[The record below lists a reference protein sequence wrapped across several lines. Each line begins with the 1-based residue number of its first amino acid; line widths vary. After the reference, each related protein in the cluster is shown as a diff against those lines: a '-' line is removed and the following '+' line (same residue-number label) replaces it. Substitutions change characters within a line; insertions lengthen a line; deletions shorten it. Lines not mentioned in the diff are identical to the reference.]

1 MKLTRHGLGI
11 FLCGTMFSLLAP
23 TSWSQSTEKQ
33 PASPSK
39 STEPTKTGGAV
50 PAGVKLA
57 GQMPGPAPAKP
68 YRFPK
73 AVTRTLANGVRVF
86 VISDSRQPMVSV
98 RLVLM
103 SAGSK
108 NDPAGKPGVADL
120 AADLLTQGT
129 ATRSAQQI
137 AEAIDFVGGSLN
149 ASAGKDD
156 THLSVRVVKKD
167 FSLGMDLLSD
177 ILLHPA
183 FSKEEVER
191 RRQQALSG
199 LQVQYSDPG
208 YIAGAM
214 LSRLLYGQNPYGF
227 PGNGTPDSLRA
238 IERDDLAHFR
248 DDHYTP
254 DQALL
259 AFAGD
264 IDPDTAFGA
273 AEKYLGAAVWPKR
286 VVAALASPAPAAVK
300 GLRIILVDKPDANQT
315 QIRVGRLGIP
325 RSNPDYIPLL
335 VTNRIFG
342 GGFNSRLSTEVRQ
355 KKGLTYGAYSSFNSY
370 LQAGDFSASTFT
382 RTEATVEATKLVV
395 DLIGKMSTGALD
407 PKELNFARDYL
418 AGVFPIQSET
428 AENVASSTLTVVQY
442 GLPADYNDVYQQK
455 IMAVGPAQVKEMAG
469 RYFDSGNLVL
479 VLVGNVKAFGEVLHK
494 DFPQAKF
501 EELPFDQV
509 DLLTPDLR
517 KPKVEAVAATPESLE
532 RGQALITAAAE
543 AAGGAKLAKIESV
556 EFRGQGNF
564 ITPQGTFPVETSVVV
579 AYPDHIRAEL
589 SLPMTT
595 IKTGFDGKS
604 SWIQSPQGAMDLP
617 PSMNAENLRTIAL
630 TGGWG
635 LFQQALEG
643 KSEVKFVGEEE
654 VEGQKLLAAEW
665 TSPSGPVKL
674 YFDPAK
680 RMLVGARF
688 KQTGLQGQ
696 AEVLDLWSDF
706 KAVEG
711 IQFPY
716 THTTYRD
723 GTKSGSVTASSVQLN
738 TKPDPTV
745 FSKPK

>member
-1 MKLTRHGLGI
+1 MKLTRYGLGI
-11 FLCGTMFSLLAP
+11 ILCGVLLSAP
-23 TSWSQSTEKQ
+23 AAWSQSTDKP
-33 PASPSK
+33 PAAPSK
-39 STEPTKTGGAV
+39 STEQKKTGEAV
-50 PAGVKLA
+50 PSGVKLVT
-57 GQMPGPAPAKP
+57 QMPAPAAATP

-73 AVTRTLANGVRVF
+73 AVTRTLSNGVRVF
-86 VISDSRQPMVSV
+86 VISDSRQPLVAV

-103 SAGSK
+103 SAGSR
-108 NDPAGKPGVADL
+108 NDPAGKPGIANL

-129 ATRSAQQI
+129 ATRSAEQI

-149 ASAGKDD
+149 AGAGKDD
-156 THLSVRVVKKD
+156 TRLTVRVVKKD
-167 FSLGMDLLSD
+167 FALGMDLLSD

-183 FSKEEVER
+183 FKKEEVDR

-214 LSRLLYGQNPYGF
+214 LSRLLYGQNPYGL

-238 IERDDLAHFR
+238 IERDDLIHFR

-264 IDPDTAFGA
+264 IAPDAAFAA

-286 VVAALASPAPAAVK
+286 DVAAQTSPAPAPVQ
-300 GLRIILVDKPDANQT
+300 GLRVFLVDKPDANQT

-325 RSNPDYIPLL
+325 RNNPDYIPLL

-370 LQAGDFSASTFT
+370 QQAGDFSASTFT

-395 DLIGKMSTGALD
+395 DLIGKMSTGGLD
-407 PKELNFARDYL
+407 PKELDFARDYL

-428 AENVASSTLTVVQY
+428 AENVASSTLTVVQFN
-442 GLPADYNDVYQQK
+442 LPADYNDVYQQK
-455 IMAVGPAQVKEMAG
+455 IMVVDPAKVKEIAG
-469 RYFDSGNLVL
+469 RYFDSNNLVL
-479 VLVGNVKAFGEVLHK
+479 VLVGNVKAFGEALHK

-517 KPKVEAVAATPESLE
+517 KPKVTGVAATPESLE
-532 RGQALITAAAE
+532 RGKALLTAAAE
-543 AAGGAKLAKIESV
+543 AAGGARLAKIESV
-556 EFRGQGNF
+556 EFKGQGEF

-579 AYPDHIRAEL
+579 AYPDHIRAEIT
-589 SLPMTT
+589 LPMAA

-604 SWIQSPQGAMDLP
+604 SWLQSPQGTMDLP
-617 PSMNAENLRTIAL
+617 PALNAENLRTIAL
-630 TGGWG
+630 TAGWG

-643 KSEVKFVGEEE
+643 KSEVKFIGEEE

-665 TSPSGPVKL
+665 TSPAGPTKL
-674 YFDPAK
+674 YFDPAT

-688 KQTGLQGQ
+688 KQTGLQGP

-711 IQFPY
+711 LQFPY
-716 THTTYRD
+716 KHTTYRD
-723 GTKSGSVTASSVQLN
+723 GAKSGSVTASSVQVN